1 MLLRNPKP
9 SLWLGNRLSFPN
21 DFLFSHLLNI
31 DFPPPAPLIEQKPI
45 RLCLLCSRACRR
57 AQGCCGKAW
66 RLHACAP
73 WPSTVLARWP
83 CLPLQPPDV
92 PLGWH
97 SGMEFTCLCRE
108 GWTRP
113 RQTDLGLGKLE
124 GFPVLSSPTQI
135 PFRRSDAGMR
145 DPLMPKNEVPG
156 WPVGLGHPSF
166 PAHSQFTKGAQSS
179 YSKSGPVLGAS
190 HGGLRQAGID

>member
-9 SLWLGNRLSFPN
+9 SLRLGNRLSFPK

-45 RLCLLCSRACRR
+45 RLCLLCSRACGR
-57 AQGCCGKAW
+57 ARGCCGKAW

-73 WPSTVLARWP
+73 RPSTVLARWP
-83 CLPLQPPDV
+83 CLPLQPPRCPPGLALWDGV
-92 PLGWH
+92 H
-97 SGMEFTCLCRE
+97 CLCRE
-108 GWTRP
+108 GWTHP
-113 RQTDLGLGKLE
+113 RQTDLGLGKL
-124 GFPVLSSPTQI
+124 GFPPLPSPTQV
-135 PFRRSDAGMR
+135 PFCRSDAVMR
-145 DPLMPKNEVPG
+145 DPLVPTHEVPG

-179 YSKSGPVLGAS
+179 YSKSGPVLGARR
-190 HGGLRQAGID
+190 GGLRQAGID